1 MFDIITPLIFDPKT
15 ISAISFNELSDK
27 SGSIFIKIGT
37 LSEYFLF
44 SKQILLT
51 NWSKLSFSCNSLNP
65 GVFGEESFNV
75 F

>member
-1 MFDIITPLIFDPKT
+1 MDVFDIITPLIFDPKT

-51 NWSKLSFSCNSLNP
+51 N
-65 GVFGEESFNV
+65 
-75 F
+75 